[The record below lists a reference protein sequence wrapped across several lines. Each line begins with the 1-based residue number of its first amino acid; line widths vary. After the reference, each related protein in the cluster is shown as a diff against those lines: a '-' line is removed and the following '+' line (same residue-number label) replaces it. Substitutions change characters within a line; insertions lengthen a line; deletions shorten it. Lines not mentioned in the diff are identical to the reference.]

1 MSKNMKARGGDDAG
15 ALSDAVRVVKSN
27 SEEDSKNHICSQ
39 YMHAYRVHANLLVTP
54 VSGRQEV
61 GHE

>member
-39 YMHAYRVHANLLVTP
+39 YMHAYRVHAHLLVRIP
-54 VSGRQEV
+54 
-61 GHE
+61 